1 MPLKDFYSIACLQFC
16 QSKFFLLM
24 AAIWF
29 DEQFEGITNEYFE
42 KVFFIGLWLFFQTFN
57 FFILLMDY

>member
-16 QSKFFLLM
+16 QSKFCLLM

>member
-1 MPLKDFYSIACLQFC
+1 
-16 QSKFFLLM
+16 M

-42 KVFFIGLWLFFQTFN
+42 MVFFIGLWLFFQTFN

>member
-1 MPLKDFYSIACLQFC
+1 
-16 QSKFFLLM
+16 M

-42 KVFFIGLWLFFQTFN
+42 KVFFIGL
-57 FFILLMDY
+57 